1 MNVDIDYSLLQQ
13 DSAIGDFRLEIYK
26 KAKNTDLD
34 AIKNRCN
41 PAVIDLSVIDRL
53 KIGGKTRG

>member
-26 KAKNTDLD
+26 TAQNTDLD
-34 AIKNRCN
+34 AIKNKCN
-41 PAVIDLSVIDRL
+41 PAVIDLSLIDRL
-53 KIGGKTRG
+53 KIGGETRG